1 METRSDGIKHRDT
14 DATERM
20 DPRVSIMTS
29 IGGYRVCDSRCHLL
43 TRVALIRDVSVIGS
57 VLIANNRDF
66 YGC

>member
-1 METRSDGIKHRDT
+1 
-14 DATERM
+14 
-20 DPRVSIMTS
+20 MTS
-29 IGGYRVCDSRCHLL
+29 IGGYRVCASRCHLL